1 VGAEPADDLLLD
13 HLEKLALQRRRDVT
27 DLVEEQGAA
36 VGRLEQA
43 GAGGLGVGEGA
54 LFVAEE
60 LRFDERLRQGGA
72 VHLDEGTVAAAAGGV
87 EGAGDMAFAAAGLA

>member
-54 LFVAEE
+54 LLVAEE
-60 LRFDERLRQGGA
+60 LGLDERLRQRGA
-72 VHLDEGTVAAAAGGV
+72 VHFDEGAVAPAPGGV
-87 EGAGDMAFAAAGLA
+87 EGAGDVSLAAAGL